1 MFVRCISVVYTA
13 PLGLIF
19 IDTKGV
25 WMKDIMIVGA
35 GSVGGYFG
43 AHLARTHPNISFLLR
58 PNTQAAV
65 AKNGL
70 TIRSA
75 IGESFTVH
83 PSSASNPH
91 DLPQPD
97 LIILGVKAYD
107 LNEVMD
113 QIEPILKSDTTI
125 LTLQNGV
132 TIEDTLK
139 MRFGRERVV
148 GGVAFIYSKIVE
160 PGIIDHFKKGM
171 VTIGELMGLETPR
184 LLRVQAIFKEAGIPC
199 FLTEDIRKTKWE
211 KMCWNCVFNPLTVLL
226 DDHVAKALDASEL
239 KPVIATIVREVS
251 AVAMAAHRVPLDG
264 DMPEKVVKWSQELRD
279 IHTSMYDDWKAGR
292 PTEIDELNGY
302 IVKRGQE
309 FGVPTPMNEMLT
321 ALMKGIMPQE
331 SSDEPV
337 VMVEGT
343 VLRPL
348 GFSRAQLRLLA
359 QDAQIPDIG
368 TVMPTMK
375 GGGVQVQ
382 AILDVVS
389 IQAGTDHVTFYSKD
403 GQYSACVTLEQARQ
417 FGILLY
423 EQDGV
428 GFPVERGGPFR
439 LVTPGLGDLCANVK
453 QVGRIVF
460 SIGLAQDTR
469 PPEACVEER

>member
-1 MFVRCISVVYTA
+1 
-13 PLGLIF
+13 
-19 IDTKGV
+19 
-25 WMKDIMIVGA
+25 MKEIMMVGG

-43 AHLARTHPNISFLLR
+43 AHLARHHSHVSFLLR
-58 PNTQAAV
+58 SKTQAV
-65 AKNGL
+65 VEKNGL

-75 IGESFTVH
+75 IGESFTVR
-83 PSSASNPH
+83 PPSASNPH

-107 LNEVMD
+107 LDEVMA

-125 LTLQNGV
+125 LSLQNGV

-160 PGIIDHFKKGM
+160 PGVIDHFKKGM

-184 LLRVQAIFKEAGIPC
+184 LLQVQAIFKEAGIPC
-199 FLTEDIRKTKWE
+199 FLTEDIRKAKWE
-211 KMCWNCVFNPLTVLL
+211 KMCWNCVFNPLTVVMN
-226 DDHVAKALDASEL
+226 DSVAKALDAPEL
-239 KPVIATIVREVS
+239 QPVIETIVREVA

-292 PTEIDELNGY
+292 QTEIDELNGY

-321 ALMKGIMPQE
+321 ALIKGMTARE
-331 SSDEPV
+331 TSDEPIV
-337 VMVEGT
+337 VVEGA
-343 VLRPL
+343 VQQPLR
-348 GFSRAQLRLLA
+348 FSRKHLSRLALEH
-359 QDAQIPDIG
+359 QISDVG
-368 TVMPTMK
+368 RVMPNMRGT
-375 GGGVQVQ
+375 GVKAR
-382 AILDVVS
+382 AILDVVTLQS
-389 IQAGTDHVTFYSKD
+389 GVDHVTFYSQD
-403 GQYSACVTLEQARQ
+403 GQYSACVTLEQARE
-417 FGILLY
+417 FGILMY
-423 EQDGV
+423 EQDGAE
-428 GFPVERGGPFR
+428 FPFERGGPFR
-439 LVTPGLGDLCANVK
+439 LLTPGLGDLCANVK

-460 SIGLAQDTR
+460 SQGLAQDTR
-469 PPEACVEER
+469 PPEACAEDN

>member
-1 MFVRCISVVYTA
+1 M
-13 PLGLIF
+13 
-19 IDTKGV
+19 
-25 WMKDIMIVGA
+25 VGG

-43 AHLARTHPNISFLLR
+43 AHLARHHSHVSFLLR
-58 PNTQAAV
+58 SKTQAV
-65 AKNGL
+65 VEKNGL

-75 IGESFTVH
+75 IGESFTVR
-83 PSSASNPH
+83 PPSASNPH

-107 LNEVMD
+107 LDEVMA

-125 LTLQNGV
+125 LSLQNGV

-160 PGIIDHFKKGM
+160 PGVIDHFKKGM

-184 LLRVQAIFKEAGIPC
+184 LLQVQAIFKEAGIPC
-199 FLTEDIRKTKWE
+199 FLTEDIRKAKWE
-211 KMCWNCVFNPLTVLL
+211 KMCWNCVFNPLTVVMN
-226 DDHVAKALDASEL
+226 DSVAKALDAPEL
-239 KPVIATIVREVS
+239 QPVIETIVREVA

-292 PTEIDELNGY
+292 QTEIDELNGY

-321 ALMKGIMPQE
+321 ALIKGMTARE
-331 SSDEPV
+331 TSDEPIV
-337 VMVEGT
+337 VVEGA
-343 VLRPL
+343 VQQPLR
-348 GFSRAQLRLLA
+348 FSRKHLSQLALEH
-359 QDAQIPDIG
+359 QISDVG
-368 TVMPTMK
+368 RVMPNMRGT
-375 GGGVQVQ
+375 GVKAR
-382 AILDVVS
+382 AILDVVTLQS
-389 IQAGTDHVTFYSKD
+389 GVDHVTFYSQD
-403 GQYSACVTLEQARQ
+403 GQYSACVTLEQARE
-417 FGILLY
+417 FGILMY
-423 EQDGV
+423 EQDGAE
-428 GFPVERGGPFR
+428 FPFERGGPFR
-439 LVTPGLGDLCANVK
+439 LLTPGLGDLCANVK

-460 SIGLAQDTR
+460 SQGLAQDTR
-469 PPEACVEER
+469 PPEACAEDR

>member
-1 MFVRCISVVYTA
+1 
-13 PLGLIF
+13 
-19 IDTKGV
+19 
-25 WMKDIMIVGA
+25 MKQIMLVGA

-43 AHLARTHPNISFLLR
+43 AHLARKHPNVSFVLR
-58 PNTQAAV
+58 PKTQAAV
-65 AKNGL
+65 AQNGL

-75 IGESFTVH
+75 IGESFTVR
-83 PSSASNPH
+83 PLSASNPQ

-107 LNEVMD
+107 LSKVMD
-113 QIEPILKSDTTI
+113 QIEPVLKPDTTI

-148 GGVAFIYSKIVE
+148 GGVALIYSKIAE
-160 PGIIDHFKKGM
+160 PGVIEHFKKGM
-171 VTIGELMGLETPR
+171 ATIGELMGLETPR
-184 LLRVQAIFKEAGIPC
+184 LLAIQGLFKEAGIPC
-199 FLTEDIRKTKWE
+199 YLTNDIRKTKWE

-226 DDHVAKALDASEL
+226 NDHVAKALDVPEL
-239 KPVIATIVREVS
+239 KPVVVTIVREVA

-309 FGVPTPMNEMLT
+309 FGVPTPMNDMLV
-321 ALMKGIMPQE
+321 ALIKGLMPPISIE
-331 SSDEPV
+331 EPTFV
-337 VMVEGT
+337 VEGA
-343 VLRPL
+343 VQQSLQ
-348 GFSRAQLRLLA
+348 FSRRHLSQLALHH
-359 QDAQIPDIG
+359 QISEVGRMMPGMHG
-368 TVMPTMK
+368 TGVKFK
-375 GGGVQVQ
+375 GM
-382 AILDVVS
+382 LEVVT
-389 IQAGTDHVTFYSKD
+389 IQAGVDHVTFYSHD
-403 GQYSACVTLEQARQ
+403 GKYSACVTLAQAQ
-417 FGILLY
+417 EFGILVY
-423 EQDGV
+423 EQDG
-428 GFPVERGGPFR
+428 GPFPSERGGPFR

-460 SIGLAQDTR
+460 SKGLAQDTR
-469 PPEACVEER
+469 PLEACSEDR

>member
-1 MFVRCISVVYTA
+1 
-13 PLGLIF
+13 
-19 IDTKGV
+19 
-25 WMKDIMIVGA
+25 MKQIMMVGA

-43 AHLARTHPNISFLLR
+43 AHLARTHANVSFLLR
-58 PNTQAAV
+58 SKTQIAV

-75 IGESFTVH
+75 IGDSFTVH
-83 PSSASNPH
+83 PQSASNPH

-107 LNEVMD
+107 LPEVMG

-125 LTLQNGV
+125 LSLQNGV

-148 GGVAFIYSKIVE
+148 GGMAFIYSKIVE
-160 PGIIDHFKKGM
+160 PGVIDHFKKGM

-184 LLRVQAIFKEAGIPC
+184 LLQVQAIFKEAGIPC
-199 FLTEDIRKTKWE
+199 FLTEDIRKAKWE
-211 KMCWNCVFNPLTVLL
+211 KMCWNCVFNPLTVVLN
-226 DDHVAKALDASEL
+226 DSVAKALDASEL
-239 KPVIATIVREVS
+239 QPVIETIVREVA

-321 ALMKGIMPQE
+321 ALIKGMTARE
-331 SSDEPV
+331 TSDEPIV
-337 VMVEGT
+337 LVEGA
-343 VLRPL
+343 VQQPLR
-348 GFSRAQLRLLA
+348 FSRKHLSQLALEH
-359 QDAQIPDIG
+359 QISDVG
-368 TVMPTMK
+368 RVMPNMRGT
-375 GGGVQVQ
+375 GVKAR
-382 AILDVVS
+382 AILDVVTLQS
-389 IQAGTDHVTFYSKD
+389 GVDHVTFYSQD
-403 GQYSACVTLEQARQ
+403 GKYSACVTLDQARE
-417 FGILLY
+417 FGILMY
-423 EQDGV
+423 EQDGAE
-428 GFPVERGGPFR
+428 FPVERGGPFR

-453 QVGRIVF
+453 QVGRIFF
-460 SIGLAQDTR
+460 SQGLAQDTR
-469 PPEACVEER
+469 PPEACAEDR

>member
-1 MFVRCISVVYTA
+1 MQE
-13 PLGLIF
+13 
-19 IDTKGV
+19 
-25 WMKDIMIVGA
+25 IMVVGA

-43 AHLARTHPNISFLLR
+43 AHLARKNPNVSFLLR
-58 PNTQAAV
+58 PKTQTAV

-75 IGESFTVH
+75 IGESITVR
-83 PSSASNPH
+83 PLSASNPQ

-107 LNEVMD
+107 LDEVMD
-113 QIEPILKSDTTI
+113 QIEPILKQDTTI

-139 MRFGRERVV
+139 MQFGRERVV
-148 GGVAFIYSKIVE
+148 GGVALIYSKIVE
-160 PGIIDHFKKGM
+160 PGVIDHFKKGM

-184 LLRVQAIFKEAGIPC
+184 LLEVQALFKEAGIPC
-199 FLTEDIRKTKWE
+199 FLTEDIRKAKWE

-226 DDHVAKALDASEL
+226 NDHVAKALDAPEL
-239 KPVIATIVREVS
+239 KSVIATIVREVS

-321 ALMKGIMPQE
+321 ALIKGMMPKE
-331 SSDEPV
+331 SSNEPV
-337 VMVEGT
+337 VVVEGA
-343 VLRPL
+343 VQKPLR
-348 GFSRAQLRLLA
+348 FSRTHLRLLA
-359 QDAQIPDIG
+359 QDDQIPDIG
-368 TVMPTMK
+368 TVMPSMR
-375 GGGVQVQ
+375 GVGIKIQ
-382 AILDVVS
+382 AILDVATLH
-389 IQAGTDHVTFYSKD
+389 AGTDHVTFYSQD
-403 GQYSACVTLEQARQ
+403 GKYSACVTLEQARQ

-423 EQDGV
+423 EQDGED
-428 GFPVERGGPFR
+428 FPVERGGPFR

-460 SIGLAQDTR
+460 SKGLAQDTR
-469 PPEACVEER
+469 PPDACAEEK

>member
-1 MFVRCISVVYTA
+1 MQE
-13 PLGLIF
+13 
-19 IDTKGV
+19 
-25 WMKDIMIVGA
+25 IMMVGA

-43 AHLARTHPNISFLLR
+43 AHLARKHSNVSFLLR
-58 PNTQAAV
+58 PKTQAAV
-65 AKNGL
+65 ASNGL

-75 IGESFTVH
+75 IGQSFTVH
-83 PSSASNPH
+83 PQSSSIPQ

-107 LNEVMD
+107 LDEVMD
-113 QIEPILKSDTTI
+113 QIEPILKPDTTI

-139 MRFGRERVV
+139 MRVGRERVV

-160 PGIIDHFKKGM
+160 PGVIDHYKKGM

-184 LLRVQAIFKEAGIPC
+184 LLQIADLFKEAGIPC
-199 FLTEDIRKTKWE
+199 FITEDIRKTKWE
-211 KMCWNCVFNPLTVLL
+211 KMCWNCVFNPLTVVLN
-226 DDHVAKALDASEL
+226 DHVAKALDAPEL
-239 KPVIATIVREVS
+239 KPVMATIVCEVS

-264 DMPEKVVKWSQELRD
+264 NMPEKVVKWSEELRD

-321 ALMKGIMPQE
+321 ALIKGITARE
-331 SSDEPV
+331 SSDDPAV
-337 VMVEGT
+337 VVDGNIQQP
-343 VLRPL
+343 LRFTRTHMGKL
-348 GFSRAQLRLLA
+348 SSDSR
-359 QDAQIPDIG
+359 ISDIG
-368 TVMPTMK
+368 TVMPGMRGTGIK
-375 GGGVQVQ
+375 FK
-382 AILDVVS
+382 AILDVVTLH
-389 IQAGTDHVTFYSKD
+389 AGADHVTFCSQD
-403 GQYSACVTLEQARQ
+403 GNYSACLTLEQTRE

-423 EQDGV
+423 ELDG
-428 GFPVERGGPFR
+428 GPFPVERGGPFR
-439 LVTPGLGDLCANVK
+439 LVAPGLGDLCANVK

-460 SIGLAQDTR
+460 SKGPAEDTR
-469 PPEACVEER
+469 PPEACAEER

>member
-1 MFVRCISVVYTA
+1 MFS
-13 PLGLIF
+13 
-19 IDTKGV
+19 DEGV
-25 WMKDIMIVGA
+25 TMQEIMIIGA

-43 AHLARTHPNISFLLR
+43 AHLARNNAHVSFLLR
-58 PNTQAAV
+58 SKTQAAV
-65 AKNGL
+65 ANNGL

-75 IGESFTVH
+75 IGESFTVR
-83 PSSASNPH
+83 PPSASNPQ

-97 LIILGVKAYD
+97 LIILAVKAYD
-107 LNEVMD
+107 LREVMD

-125 LTLQNGV
+125 LSLQNGV

-148 GGVAFIYSKIVE
+148 GGVAIIYSKIVE
-160 PGIIDHFKKGM
+160 PGVIDHFKKGM

-184 LLRVQAIFKEAGIPC
+184 LLQVQAIFKEAGIPC
-199 FLTEDIRKTKWE
+199 FLTEDIRKAKWE
-211 KMCWNCVFNPLTVLL
+211 KMCWNCVFNPLTVVLN
-226 DDHVAKALDASEL
+226 DSVAKALDAAEL
-239 KPVIATIVREVS
+239 QPVIATIVREVS

-321 ALMKGIMPQE
+321 ALIKGMTARE
-331 SSDEPV
+331 TSDEPMV
-337 VMVEGT
+337 FVEGA
-343 VLRPL
+343 VQQPLR
-348 GFSRAQLRLLA
+348 FSRKHLSQLALEY
-359 QDAQIPDIG
+359 QISDVG
-368 TVMPTMK
+368 RVMPNMRGT
-375 GGGVQVQ
+375 GVKAK
-382 AILDVVS
+382 AILDVVTL
-389 IQAGTDHVTFYSKD
+389 QPGVDHVTFYSQD
-403 GQYSACVTLEQARQ
+403 GKYSACVTLEQARK

-423 EQDGV
+423 EQDGAD
-428 GFPVERGGPFR
+428 FPVERGGPFR

-460 SIGLAQDTR
+460 SKGLAQDTR
-469 PPEACVEER
+469 PPEACAEEK

>member
-1 MFVRCISVVYTA
+1 LKQAFTEINEEAAR
-13 PLGLIF
+13 
-19 IDTKGV
+19 
-25 WMKDIMIVGA
+25 MKQIMIVGA

-43 AHLARTHPNISFLLR
+43 AHLARKHPNVSFLLR

-83 PSSASNPH
+83 PQSSSNPQ

-107 LNEVMD
+107 LAEVMD
-113 QIEPILKSDTTI
+113 QIEPILKPETTI

-139 MRFGRERVV
+139 MRFGRERIV

-160 PGIIDHFKKGM
+160 PGVIDHFKKGM

-184 LLRVQAIFKEAGIPC
+184 LLQIQDLFKEAGIPC
-199 FLTEDIRKTKWE
+199 FITEDIRKTKWE
-211 KMCWNCVFNPLTVLL
+211 KMCWNCVFNPLTVVLN
-226 DDHVAKALDASEL
+226 DHVAKALDAPEL
-239 KPVIATIVREVS
+239 QPVMATIVREVS
-251 AVAMAAHRVPLDG
+251 AVAMAAHRLPLDG
-264 DMPEKVVKWSQELRD
+264 DMPAKVVKWSQELRD

-321 ALMKGIMPQE
+321 ALIKGMVPQE
-331 SSDEPV
+331 SSDEPLV
-337 VMVEGT
+337 IVEGA
-343 VLRPL
+343 VQQPMR
-348 GFSRAQLRLLA
+348 FSRKHLRQLA
-359 QDAQIPDIG
+359 QQYQISDIG
-368 TVMPTMK
+368 TVMPSMR
-375 GGGVQVQ
+375 GVGIKIK
-382 AILDVVS
+382 AILEVVTL
-389 IQAGTDHVTFYSKD
+389 QVGADHVTFFSQD
-403 GQYSACVTLEQARQ
+403 GKYSACVTLEQIRE

-423 EQDGV
+423 EQDGEL
-428 GFPVERGGPFR
+428 FPVDRGGPFR

-460 SIGLAQDTR
+460 SKGSAQDTR
-469 PPEACVEER
+469 PPEACAEERQPL

>member
-1 MFVRCISVVYTA
+1 MNQ
-13 PLGLIF
+13 
-19 IDTKGV
+19 
-25 WMKDIMIVGA
+25 IMIVGA

-43 AHLARTHPNISFLLR
+43 AHLARKHSHVSFLLR
-58 PNTQAAV
+58 PKTQAAV
-65 AKNGL
+65 SKNGL

-83 PSSASNPH
+83 PPSASNPQ

-107 LNEVMD
+107 LDEVMD
-113 QIEPILKSDTTI
+113 QIEPILKSDSTI
-125 LTLQNGV
+125 LSLQNGV
-132 TIEDTLK
+132 TIEDMLK

-160 PGIIDHFKKGM
+160 PGVIDHFKKGM

-184 LLRVQAIFKEAGIPC
+184 LLAIKDLFKEAGIPC
-199 FLTEDIRKTKWE
+199 FITEDIRKAKWE
-211 KMCWNCVFNPLTVLL
+211 KMCWNCVFNPLTILL
-226 DDHVAKALDASEL
+226 NDHVAKALDVPEL

-264 DMPEKVVKWSQELRD
+264 EMPEKVVKWAQELRD

-321 ALMKGIMPQE
+321 ALIKGLLPQE
-331 SSDEPV
+331 SSYESV
-337 VMVEGT
+337 VVVEGA
-343 VLRPL
+343 VQQPLR
-348 GFSRAQLRLLA
+348 FSRKHLSQLALEY
-359 QDAQIPDIG
+359 QISDVG
-368 TVMPTMK
+368 RVMPNMRGT
-375 GGGVQVQ
+375 GVKFQ
-382 AILDVVS
+382 AILDVVTC
-389 IQAGTDHVTFYSKD
+389 QPGVDHVTFNSQD
-403 GQYSACVTLEQARQ
+403 GKYSACVTLEQAKK

-423 EQDGV
+423 EQDG
-428 GFPVERGGPFR
+428 GDFPSERGGPFR

-453 QVGRIVF
+453 QVGHIVF
-460 SIGLAQDTR
+460 SQGLAQDTR
-469 PPEACVEER
+469 PLEACAEERYP